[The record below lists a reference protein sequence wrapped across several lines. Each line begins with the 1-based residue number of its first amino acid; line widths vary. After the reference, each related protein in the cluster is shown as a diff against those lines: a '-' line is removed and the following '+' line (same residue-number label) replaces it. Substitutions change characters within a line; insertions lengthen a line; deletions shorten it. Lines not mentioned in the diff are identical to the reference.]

1 MAIGGR
7 NRHLILILV
16 HLKLITLGGTPF
28 FGLLLDLL
36 FILLVRIL
44 LQGSGYISGFDD
56 LAVLLLLRGR
66 LLLLLLL
73 GRLAAVEW
81 LGGRRRMMLGKDCV
95 QVQVPVGVQREDL
108 LDELGLESVESPGG
122 G

>member
-1 MAIGGR
+1 M
-7 NRHLILILV
+7 
-16 HLKLITLGGTPF
+16 KLITLGGTPF
-28 FGLLLDLL
+28 FGFLLDLL
-36 FILLVRIL
+36 FIFLIRIF
-44 LQGSGYISGFDD
+44 LQGSSYIRGFD

-73 GRLAAVEW
+73 GRLAALEW

-95 QVQVPVGVQREDL
+95 QVQVPVRVQREDL
-108 LDELGLESVESPGG
+108 LDELGLDSVESPGG